1 MRKICLSTGIRTPDR
16 PALKNEEGGRKSSV
30 RKRAIAKYVNAVH
43 LDTKDECRG
52 SYILPL
58 ALGSSE

>member
-1 MRKICLSTGIRTPDR
+1 VASI
-16 PALKNEEGGRKSSV
+16 ALKNEEGGRKSSI
-30 RKRAIAKYVNAVH
+30 RKRAIVKYVNAAH
-43 LDTKDECRG
+43 SDTTDDCHG